1 MWQVIAAVAI
11 REGTKQVLK
20 YVAVAVA
27 GMGVGGGAVGLVKS
41 REVAKLER
49 KLREAES
56 LLEASRRATA
66 TDRERYTALQSE
78 LADLQERQRASSQET
93 ESLRRWIDALI
104 VGLRAKQ

>member
-1 MWQVIAAVAI
+1 VWQVIAAVAI

-49 KLREAES
+49 KLRE
-56 LLEASRRATA
+56 RATA